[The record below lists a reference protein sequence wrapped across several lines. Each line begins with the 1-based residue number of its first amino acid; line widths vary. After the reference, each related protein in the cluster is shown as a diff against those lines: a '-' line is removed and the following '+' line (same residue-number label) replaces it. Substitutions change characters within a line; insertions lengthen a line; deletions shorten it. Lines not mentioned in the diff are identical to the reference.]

1 MELDIQQFIPSSSVK
16 ISLDTSNVF
25 EYLATLNYCQ
35 VSDRDPSRVT
45 VISAK
50 NFNLLIAF
58 KDGRNLLVK
67 QELHNNCGQTQAEF
81 WSAWQLQALIKR
93 FPDLESK
100 IGAFLPELIYFD
112 PDNSILIVKYLA
124 DYTDL
129 YQYYTNEH
137 KFPVEVARSIG
148 QLLATIHSQTFQQPQ
163 YQQWLERSDIRP
175 QSNQNPSDRSH
186 PAIDLIDRLNHL
198 TPQIFQVTPPGCLQF
213 FRLYQRFPNLS
224 LAMIDLGKSITPSC
238 VVHHD
243 LKLNNIL
250 IDLEWEQPGST
261 VIRLIDWERA
271 TWGDPA
277 FDLGCLLASYLE
289 IWLDG
294 LVIGNSLSINQSLKL
309 ATTPLELLQPS
320 LFLLVQAYLAGF
332 PAIMLARPDYLDRVI
347 QFAGLALIQNIE
359 GKIYAERNFD
369 NRGIVILQVAKQL
382 ICTPQAAMNTLFGA
396 NSSQL
401 ITI

>member
-1 MELDIQQFIPSSSVK
+1 MK
-16 ISLDTSNVF
+16 ISLDTNNIF
-25 EYLATLNYCQ
+25 EYLATLNYGQ
-35 VSDRDPSRVT
+35 VSDRATSQVT

-50 NFNLLIAF
+50 NFNVLIAF
-58 KDGRNLLVK
+58 KDGQNLLVK
-67 QELHNNCGQTQAEF
+67 QELHNNYGQTQGEF
-81 WSAWQLQALIKR
+81 WSAWQLQELINR
-93 FPDLESK
+93 FPDLETK

-112 PDNSILIVKYLA
+112 PENSILIVKYLVN
-124 DYTDL
+124 YTDL
-129 YQYYTNEH
+129 YQYYTNKH
-137 KFPVEVARSIG
+137 RFPVAVARSIG

-163 YQQWLERSDIRP
+163 YQQWFESGDDRQQSDR
-175 QSNQNPSDRSH
+175 NPSDSAH
-186 PAIDLIDRLNHL
+186 PAINLIDRLNHL
-198 TPQIFQVTPPGCLQF
+198 TPQVFQVTPPGCLQF

-224 LAMIDLGKSITPSC
+224 LAIVDLGKSITPSC
-238 VVHHD
+238 LVHHD

-250 IDLEWEQPGST
+250 IDLEWEQPEST

-271 TWGDPA
+271 NWGDPA

-294 LVIGNSLSINQSLKL
+294 LVIGNSLSINESLKL

-320 LFLLVQAYLAGF
+320 LFALVQTYLAEF
-332 PAIMLARPDYLDRVI
+332 PAIMLAHSDYLDRVI

-382 ICTPQAAMNTLFGA
+382 ICTPQAAMNTLFGTNA
-396 NSSQL
+396 SQL
-401 ITI
+401 TTT

>member
-1 MELDIQQFIPSSSVK
+1 MK
-16 ISLDTSNVF
+16 ISLDTNNIF
-25 EYLATLNYCQ
+25 EYLATLNYGQ
-35 VSDRDPSRVT
+35 VSDRDNSKVT

-50 NFNLLIAF
+50 NFNVLIAF
-58 KDGRNLLVK
+58 KDGQNLLVK
-67 QELHNNCGQTQAEF
+67 QELHNNCGQTQGEF
-81 WSAWQLQALIKR
+81 WSAWQLQVLINR

-112 PDNSILIVKYLA
+112 PENSILIVKYLTN
-124 DYTDL
+124 YIDL

-163 YQQWLERSDIRP
+163 YQQCLESGHH
-175 QSNQNPSDRSH
+175 QQQFDRDLPDSYH
-186 PAIDLIDRLNHL
+186 PAIDLIDRLNHV
-198 TPQIFQVTPPGCLQF
+198 TPHVFQVTPPSCLQF

-224 LAMIDLGKSITPSC
+224 LAMIDLGKSIAPSC
-238 VVHHD
+238 LVHHD
-243 LKLNNIL
+243 LKLNYIL
-250 IDLEWEQPGST
+250 IDLDWEQPEST

-271 TWGDPA
+271 SWGDPA

-294 LVIGNSLSINQSLKL
+294 LVIGNSLSINESLRL

-320 LFLLVQAYLAGF
+320 LFSLIQAYLAGF
-332 PAIMLARPDYLDRVI
+332 PAIMLTRPDYLDRVI
-347 QFAGLALIQNIE
+347 QFAGLALIHNIE
-359 GKIYAERNFD
+359 GKIYADRNFD

-401 ITI
+401 ITT